1 MSSWAIRVGYFNL
14 GTRNRTRGKQ
24 LEIRN
29 YVAHPLYDG
38 ETAYFD
44 VGIIMTDAVDYSN
57 TITPICLPTNAS
69 IELDKYAKHSMDLV
83 GKL

>member
-1 MSSWAIRVGYFNL
+1 M
-14 GTRNRTRGKQ
+14 
-24 LEIRN
+24 
-29 YVAHPLYDG
+29 YDG